1 MSRVF
6 YARKSFEDIERL
18 ADFLIDVNPS
28 AAWET
33 GKIIHDGI
41 SVLERHPLIGRP
53 VEAGLRELV
62 TLLIQQG
69 NVCPQPHSDACGI
82 HTNDTSA
89 DAITGCDF
97 TGRGVEDLYIAE
109 YCSERSL

>member
-1 MSRVF
+1 MSRVV

-18 ADFLIDVNPS
+18 ADFLIDVNRS

-62 TLLIQQG
+62 VSRGRSGYVALYRYDVARDEVMILALRHQRE
-69 NVCPQPHSDACGI
+69 
-82 HTNDTSA
+82 
-89 DAITGCDF
+89 TGGD
-97 TGRGVEDLYIAE
+97 
-109 YCSERSL
+109 